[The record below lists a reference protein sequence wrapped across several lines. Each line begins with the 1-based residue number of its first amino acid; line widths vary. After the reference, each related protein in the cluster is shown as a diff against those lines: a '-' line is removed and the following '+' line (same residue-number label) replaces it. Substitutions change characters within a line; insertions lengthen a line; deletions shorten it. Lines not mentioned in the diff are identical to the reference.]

1 MKTWMRR
8 SLWAIGSLAAL
19 AAATVAAGSALAE
32 LRQNR
37 RVEVPAP
44 ALALPT
50 DAAALARGRYLYTSR
65 GCADCHGAD
74 GGGRT
79 FVDDGGGL
87 KLAGPN
93 ISPGPGS
100 VAAGYGGADWAR
112 TLRHGVKPD
121 GRPLLVM
128 PSDDYARLTDA
139 DVGAIAAYVR
149 SLPPARG
156 GAAVLDLPLPARVL
170 YGLGVIDDA
179 AARIDHAL
187 APAQPVP
194 EGVTVEHG
202 RYVAA
207 MCIGCHG
214 AELRGGRIPGAP
226 PDWPEAVDLRPGP
239 QSALARYADADA
251 LIRMFRTGQRPDGSR
266 VRVMPFESLGALSEV
281 DARALY
287 LYLNSRAGEGREGDG
302 RLQAQR

>member
-19 AAATVAAGSALAE
+19 AAAAAASGLALAD

-44 ALALPT
+44 ALALPG
-50 DAAALARGRYLYTSR
+50 DGAALARGRYLYASR

-74 GGGRT
+74 GAGRT
-79 FVDDGGGL
+79 FVDDGAGL
-87 KLAGPN
+87 KLAGPA
-93 ISPGPGS
+93 IGPGPGS

-149 SLPPARG
+149 SLPPVRG
-156 GAAVLDLPLPARVL
+156 GAAVLQLPLPARVL
-170 YGLGVIDDA
+170 YGLGLMDDA
-179 AARIDHAL
+179 AARIDHTL
-187 APAQPVP
+187 PPAQPVA

-226 PDWPEAVDLRPGP
+226 PDWPAAVDLTPGP
-239 QSALARYADADA
+239 GSALARYADAEA
-251 LIRMFRTGQRPDGSR
+251 FQRMLRTGRRPDGSA
-266 VRVMPFESLGALSEV
+266 VRVMPFESLAALNDV
-281 DARALY
+281 DAQALY
-287 LYLNSRAGEGREGDG
+287 LYLRSRAGGEGAS
-302 RLQAQR
+302 LQAKR